1 MSKTQMKKTGGD
13 VSADLVMKDL
23 WAARRT
29 LALIAAIDLDLFSVI
44 ANGKTTASA
53 VAAAVKSPVR
63 GVEHL
68 LDALVGMGYLTK
80 KAAKYGLTPPADA
93 FLVRDRHT
101 YLGAFAEES
110 RMTFPGWIQLSDVI
124 RNGKPL
130 RRVDTAEG
138 REFFPKLVRA
148 IFPMMYGS
156 ARRLVDLL
164 PQSRLKQVERVLD
177 VAAGSAAWS
186 LPFAQALPKV
196 RVTAMDYPEVTAV
209 AREYAQR
216 FGVADRYDYLEG
228 NLREVDFG
236 LKQYDIVLLGHIIH
250 VEGESWGKKL
260 IAKCFRALKP
270 GGTLVIAEMVPN
282 DTRTG
287 PEFPL
292 LFGLNMILHTEEG
305 DVFTMAQYKEWLKK
319 AGFTGTRTLDVQG
332 PSPLIL
338 ATRP

>member
-1 MSKTQMKKTGGD
+1 MTKAGAE
-13 VSADLVMKDL
+13 VSADLVIKDL

-29 LALIAAIDLDLFSVI
+29 LALITAIDLDLFSVI

-53 VAAAVKSPVR
+53 IANAAKASVR

-80 KAAKYGLTPPADA
+80 KATKYGLTPESDS
-93 FLVRDRHT
+93 FLVRNRHT

-110 RMTFPGWIQLSDVI
+110 RMTLPGWMQLSDVI
-124 RNGKPL
+124 RNGRPQ
-130 RRVDTAEG
+130 RRVDSAEG

-164 PQSRLKQVERVLD
+164 PKSKLKQTERVLD

-186 LPFAQALPKV
+186 LPFAQALPNV
-196 RVTAMDYPEVTAV
+196 RVTAMDYPEVTPV
-209 AREYAQR
+209 AREYAER
-216 FGVADRYDYLEG
+216 FGVADRYDYLDG

-250 VEGESWGKKL
+250 VEGQSWGKKL
-260 IAKCFRALKP
+260 IAKSFRALKP

-292 LFGLNMILHTEEG
+292 LFGLNMILHTDGG
-305 DVFTMAQYKEWLKK
+305 DVFTMSQYKEWLKK
-319 AGFTGTRTLDVQG
+319 TGFTGVRTLDVHG
-332 PSPLIL
+332 PSSLII